1 MFLVFTFVGV
11 FSYFYHIIV
20 GRTLGTKI
28 YGEFGA
34 LFSLSFFL
42 QFILFKMI
50 NMMVARSVSKFKGQ
64 KRLKEIAV
72 FHSAMM
78 FYMLLAGMITFI
90 IFLIFSTKIGEFLHM
105 HSTIAIFLVDI
116 IFFLCWLIP
125 VNSGTMQGLQR
136 FKDMALLN
144 IVQATMKFIIG
155 VGLIFLGF
163 GLYGALGGIVI
174 GTAISLI
181 ISFYLLRHIIIWPKL
196 KLLSTILN
204 SNDRRNFLYNVN
216 LDIKNEMK
224 ETLRFIFPVFLT
236 IICIAIPT
244 NIDVVLV
251 KHFFSAEI
259 TGLYTAVSVFGRIMF
274 SLPIAIAT
282 VMYPKVVEAHTQKN
296 ETHIILNKSLIY
308 TILPLGVAAV
318 LFYFFPK
325 FFLQLFFGREYVDAG
340 SLLQIYSI
348 FIFFFSINTIF
359 VYNTLAKNR
368 YSFIYLFTLLSAIEI
383 GAILIFHDSIFFFI
397 QIFLIMNIVLSI
409 IGVII
414 NYFTSNDSI

>member
-1 MFLVFTFVGV
+1 
-11 FSYFYHIIV
+11 
-20 GRTLGTKI
+20 
-28 YGEFGA
+28 
-34 LFSLSFFL
+34 
-42 QFILFKMI
+42 
-50 NMMVARSVSKFKGQ
+50 
-64 KRLKEIAV
+64 
-72 FHSAMM
+72 
-78 FYMLLAGMITFI
+78 
-90 IFLIFSTKIGEFLHM
+90 
-105 HSTIAIFLVDI
+105 
-116 IFFLCWLIP
+116 
-125 VNSGTMQGLQR
+125 
-136 FKDMALLN
+136 MALLN